1 MSDALPR
8 DLAAALGAAAPGR
21 GHLGTPAYFFSE
33 IGSTNDAASALAE
46 HGAAEGTLVLA
57 SSQTA
62 GRGRLGRQWHSPPD
76 AGLYVSIV
84 IRDTSAVPL
93 LTLAGGVAV
102 AQGITRATGLPVQIK
117 WPNDI
122 VVPDTAYPS
131 RFRKLAGIL
140 AEASAGADGVVY
152 VILGFGINIR
162 QSAYPPEIASRATSI
177 EAELGRGVER
187 GGVLGETIA
196 ALNDN
201 LASLREGA
209 PDRVLG
215 DWRALAPSSRTGTV
229 EFDGP
234 SGRVQGRAAGID
246 DTGALLVRVGGRVDR
261 VIAGEVVWT

>member
-8 DLAAALGAAAPGR
+8 DIAAALEAAAPRR
-21 GHLGTPAYFFSE
+21 GTLGTPAYYFSE
-33 IGSTNDAASALAE
+33 IGSTNDAASSLAE

-62 GRGRLGRQWHSPPD
+62 GRGRLGRQWHSPLD

-84 IRDTSAVPL
+84 IRDASAVPL

-122 VVPDTAYPS
+122 VVPEGATPS
-131 RFRKLAGIL
+131 RWRKLAGIL
-140 AEASAGADGVVY
+140 AEASAGADGVAY
-152 VILGFGINIR
+152 VILGCGINVR
-162 QSAYPPEIASRATSI
+162 QAAYPAEIATRATSI

-187 GGVLGETIA
+187 GAILAETLA
-196 ALNDN
+196 ALNSQ
-201 LASLREGA
+201 LANLREGL

-215 DWRALAPSSRTGTV
+215 DWRALAPSCRTGTV
-229 EFDGP
+229 EFDGA

-246 DTGALLVRVGGRVDR
+246 DTGALLVRVGGRVER
-261 VIAGEVVWT
+261 VIAGEVVWK